1 MTKIKICGLRR
12 NQDVGIVNAFLP
24 DFAGFILSN
33 GFRRTVLKDDFLRL
47 ARNVDSSIKKVGVFV
62 NEPFESILDYALN
75 LDVLQ
80 LHGDESLEYAGRLR
94 AETDKTIIKAVRAKS
109 PDDIERFNDYP
120 CDYML
125 IDAYKEGEYG
135 GTGKVADWSIIK
147 KAEIKKPFFLAGGIS
162 ADNISDAISEL
173 SPFCVDVSS
182 SVETNGYKDEL
193 KVKELILK
201 LRKEEKYE

>member
-12 NQDVGIVNAFLP
+12 NEDVGIVNAFLP

-162 ADNISDAISEL
+162 ADNVSDAISEL

>member
-12 NQDVGIVNAFLP
+12 KEDIDIVNSLLP
-24 DFAGFILSN
+24 DFAGFILSG
-33 GFRRTVLKDDFLRL
+33 GFRRTVAKDDFLSL
-47 ARNVDSSIKKVGVFV
+47 AKNIDPRIQKVGVFV
-62 NEPFESILDYALN
+62 NEPYESILEYAPH

-80 LHGDESLEYAGRLR
+80 LHGDESVEYANKLKKESG
-94 AETDKTIIKAVRAKS
+94 KTIIKAIRAKS
-109 PDDIERFNDYP
+109 SDDIKRFNKYP
-120 CDYML
+120 CDYLL

-147 KAEIKKPFFLAGGIS
+147 KTKIKKPFFLAGGIS
-162 ADNISDAISEL
+162 ADNVFGAIDDL

-182 SVETNGYKDEL
+182 SVETNGYKDRL

-201 LRKEEKYE
+201 TRKEEKYE

>member
-12 NQDVGIVNAFLP
+12 NQDVDIVNAFLP

-162 ADNISDAISEL
+162 ADNVSDAISEL

>member
-12 NQDVGIVNAFLP
+12 NQDVDIVNAFLP

-47 ARNVDSSIKKVGVFV
+47 ARNVDPSIKKVGVFV

-94 AETDKTIIKAVRAKS
+94 TETDKTIIKAVRAKS

-162 ADNISDAISEL
+162 ADNVSDAISEL

>member
-12 NQDVGIVNAFLP
+12 NEDVDIVNAFLP

-62 NEPFESILDYALN
+62 NEPIESILDYALN

-80 LHGDESLEYAGRLR
+80 LHGDESLEYTERLR
-94 AETDKTIIKAVRAKS
+94 TETGKTIIKAVRAKS
-109 PDDIERFNDYP
+109 PDDIELFNDYP
-120 CDYML
+120 CDYLL

-135 GTGKVADWSIIK
+135 GTGRVADWSIIK
-147 KAEIKKPFFLAGGIS
+147 KAEINKPFFLAGGIS
-162 ADNISDAISEL
+162 ADNISTAISEL

>member
-12 NQDVGIVNAFLP
+12 NEDVGIVNAFLP

>member
-1 MTKIKICGLRR
+1 MTKVKICGLRLKEDI
-12 NQDVGIVNAFLP
+12 NIVNSFLP

-33 GFRRTVLKDDFLRL
+33 GFKRTVKKEDFFSLTK
-47 ARNVDSSIKKVGVFV
+47 NVDSKIQKVGVFV
-62 NEPFESILDYALN
+62 NEPFDSILEYALH

-80 LHGDESLEYAGRLR
+80 LHGDESFEYAERLR
-94 AETDKTIIKAVRAKS
+94 IKTDKTIIKAIRAKS
-109 PDDIERFNDYP
+109 PEDIERFNEYP
-120 CDYML
+120 CDYLL

-147 KAEIKKPFFLAGGIS
+147 KAKIKKPFFLAGGIS
-162 ADNISDAISEL
+162 ADNVCDAITEL

-201 LRKEEKYE
+201 TRKEEKYE

>member
-12 NQDVGIVNAFLP
+12 NQDVDIVNAFLP

-109 PDDIERFNDYP
+109 PDDIELFNDYP
-120 CDYML
+120 CDYLL

-135 GTGKVADWSIIK
+135 GTGRVADWSIIK
-147 KAEIKKPFFLAGGIS
+147 KAEINKPFFLAGGIS
-162 ADNISDAISEL
+162 ADNISTAISEL

>member
-12 NQDVGIVNAFLP
+12 KEDVRIVNSFLP

-33 GFRRTVLKDDFLRL
+33 GFKRTVAKDDFLSF
-47 ARNVDSSIKKVGVFV
+47 AKNVNSKIQKVGVFV
-62 NEPFESILDYALN
+62 NEPFDSILEYALH

-80 LHGDESLEYAGRLR
+80 LHGDESFEYAERLR
-94 AETDKTIIKAVRAKS
+94 IKTDKAIIKAVRAKS
-109 PDDIERFNDYP
+109 PKEIERFNEYP
-120 CDYML
+120 CDYLL

-147 KAEIKKPFFLAGGIS
+147 KAKIKKPFFLAGGIS
-162 ADNISDAISEL
+162 SENVSDAIAEL

-201 LRKEEKYE
+201 TRKEEKYE